1 MGRKKLDRQEFHAR
15 VAPETVDRLKNL
27 AASLGYQHGGQGSI
41 AQVLDAVAQGKIIL
55 VPTDKILDNIK

>member
-55 VPTDKILDNIK
+55 VPTEKILDKLK

>member
-41 AQVLDAVAQGKIIL
+41 AQVLDAVAEGRIIL
-55 VPTDKILDNIK
+55 VPTDKILDNLK

>member
-27 AASLGYQHGGQGSI
+27 AAALGYQHGGQGSI
-41 AQVLDAVAQGKIIL
+41 AQILDAVAEGRIIL
-55 VPTDKILDNIK
+55 VPTDKILDNLK

>member
-15 VAPETVDRLKNL
+15 VAPETIDRLKHL

-41 AQVLDAVAQGKIIL
+41 AQILDAVAQGKLIL
-55 VPTDKILDNIK
+55 VPTDKILDSLK

>member
-55 VPTDKILDNIK
+55 VPTGKILDSVK

>member
-15 VAPETVDRLKNL
+15 VAPETVERLKSL

-41 AQVLDAVAQGKIIL
+41 AQVLDAVAEGRIIL
-55 VPTDKILDNIK
+55 VPTAQILDNLK